1 KLYTYDYKSGAIEP
15 FATLNVPVYGET
27 AQTTKDGLYVMG
39 YIDTNKTSMPVL
51 QLVKPDGSVKT
62 LTDAFG
68 KLAEDALFN
77 NQIKAVVPQ
86 FAMDL
91 AAVGDKL
98 VLVGPAN
105 HAAGTDTFVL
115 KDGQFVPYERRLSDA
130 LLSSIIALGH
140 DGRIYAMAF
149 APMEENRVAFRAS
162 QMVEPKEEP
171 EEQEESKESNTI
183 KPVVPKAPNSG
194 EGDDNN
200 LGQNNNATVITIPL
214 VIVAA
219 VSLVYCAKGA
229 YSQRARKND

>member
-1 KLYTYDYKSGAIEP
+1 
-15 FATLNVPVYGET
+15 
-27 AQTTKDGLYVMG
+27 
-39 YIDTNKTSMPVL
+39 
-51 QLVKPDGSVKT
+51 
-62 LTDAFG
+62 
-68 KLAEDALFN
+68 
-77 NQIKAVVPQ
+77 
-86 FAMDL
+86 MDL

-115 KDGQFVPYERRLSDA
+115 EDGQFVPYERRLSDA

-140 DGRIYAMAF
+140 DGRIYAMGY

-171 EEQEESKESNTI
+171 EEQEEPKE
-183 KPVVPKAPNSG
+183 KPVIPKAPNSG

-200 LGQNNNATVITIPL
+200 LGQNNNATVITISL
-214 VIVAA
+214 AIVAA